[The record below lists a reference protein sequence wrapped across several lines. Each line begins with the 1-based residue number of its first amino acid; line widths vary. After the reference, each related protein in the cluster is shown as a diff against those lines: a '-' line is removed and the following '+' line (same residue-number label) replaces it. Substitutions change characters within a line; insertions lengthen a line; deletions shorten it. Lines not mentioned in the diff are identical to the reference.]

1 MFYIS
6 PSLSN
11 TLIMYVG
18 FEIDERPD
26 VDELNAHFMALDPE
40 RVGLET
46 IEVPQVC
53 DFGDNVLDYMTRGP
67 GGHTTEPQVDHPD
80 EQEEEEADINFGDD
94 EDGDDDDNKS
104 ICSTI
109 SDVST
114 EELYGGVLPR
124 KFVAFLQS

>member
-1 MFYIS
+1 
-6 PSLSN
+6 
-11 TLIMYVG
+11 MYVG

-53 DFGDNVLDYMTRGP
+53 DFGDNVLDYMTRG
-67 GGHTTEPQVDHPD
+67 GHTTEPQVDPPD

-114 EELYGGVLPR
+114 
-124 KFVAFLQS
+124 